1 MMGAFQGAFTKI
13 VGGVMA
19 GKLLE
24 QKRKASMQNVE
35 DIKMAKLKQR
45 ALKEKYRA
53 QIEKSKLAKIQ
64 AKQKTA
70 ELKGKNERVTL
81 GGKVITDPALL
92 SKIKEAQK

>member
-1 MMGAFQGAFTKI
+1 MGVFQGAFTKI
-13 VGGVMA
+13 VGGIMT

-24 QKRKASMQNVE
+24 KKRTEAMQNVE

-45 ALKEKYRA
+45 AEREKYRA

-70 ELKGKNERVTL
+70 ELKGKNERITI
-81 GGKVITDPALL
+81 GGQPVTDPALL
-92 SKIKEAQK
+92 AKIKKEAK